1 MRLFTFIV
9 AVLFCG
15 ISFAQPPADT
25 FRTETRGPVEIY
37 KDKAGKTIGRSITN
51 DSGGRTYSNN
61 KGVTSRSFGTYNKGQ
76 RFVTNNTNPTNKSYS
91 GSTPKTSSGYGQF
104 NAPSNSKSSS
114 PSSHWGGFNA
124 PSKGKH

>member
-1 MRLFTFIV
+1 MKLFTFIV

-15 ISFAQPPADT
+15 ISFGQPPSDT

-37 KDKAGKTIGRSITN
+37 KDKTGKTIGRSITN

-61 KGVTSRSFGTYNKGQ
+61 KGVTSRSFGTYDKGQ

-91 GSTPKTSSGYGQF
+91 GRASSGYGQF
-104 NAPSNSKSSS
+104 NAPSNNRSSS
-114 PSSHWGGFNA
+114 TPSSHWGGFNA
-124 PSKGKH
+124 PSKGKY